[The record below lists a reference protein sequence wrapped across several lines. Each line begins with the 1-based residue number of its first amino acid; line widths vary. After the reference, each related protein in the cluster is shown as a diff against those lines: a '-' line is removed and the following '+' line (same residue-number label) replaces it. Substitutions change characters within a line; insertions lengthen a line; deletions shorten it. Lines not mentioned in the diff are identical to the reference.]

1 MGIERHKVFIS
12 YYHAEDQ
19 WYKDYL
25 TKLTYYN
32 SDKQKLMPIFDDYS
46 VNTGDIDDTYLT
58 DEQIRRKIRDEYMR
72 EANVLIVLCGQNT
85 KNRKHVDWEIHTA
98 MYDSDINHQM
108 GILVINLPSIYGMQQ
123 VRVSN
128 DDEKELVAPGSSWK
142 NMTTEEIKKS
152 FSYMPERILKNIILH
167 NPITVV
173 DWNRIEFNSK
183 ILMKLVDNAFK
194 RKDKVKYDHSM
205 PLRRKNT
212 PCVKN

>member
-85 KNRKHVDWEIHTA
+85 KNRKHVD
-98 MYDSDINHQM
+98 
-108 GILVINLPSIYGMQQ
+108 
-123 VRVSN
+123 
-128 DDEKELVAPGSSWK
+128 
-142 NMTTEEIKKS
+142 
-152 FSYMPERILKNIILH
+152 
-167 NPITVV
+167 
-173 DWNRIEFNSK
+173 
-183 ILMKLVDNAFK
+183 
-194 RKDKVKYDHSM
+194 
-205 PLRRKNT
+205 
-212 PCVKN
+212 